1 MLNIEKYK
9 DEILEEL
16 KKWSFNKALDEVYRK
31 HTGDICS
38 INEVILDWLCS
49 EYKEPILDEEEK
61 KYLSAVIEPFRDR
74 IDWIEKVRSI
84 NTTECINITYDDTEY
99 EIPFPQFEKGTMYKG
114 MELNREYTLEEL
126 GL

>member
-9 DEILEEL
+9 DEMLNAIE
-16 KKWSFNKALDEVYRK
+16 N
-31 HTGDICS
+31 GDDLIDAICTFYY
-38 INEVILDWLCS
+38 NDNDYCNGDRGLLNWLCK

-61 KYLSAVIEPFRDR
+61 AYLSAVIKPFRNR
-74 IDWIEKVRSI
+74 VDWIEKVRSI

>member
-9 DEILEEL
+9 DEIKNYIENGDDLQDGL
-16 KKWSFNKALDEVYRK
+16 SNIYDDANHHIANCQEV
-31 HTGDICS
+31 
-38 INEVILDWLCS
+38 LDWLLE

-61 KYLSAVIEPFRDR
+61 KYLSAVIKPFRDR

-84 NTTECINITYDDTEY
+84 NTTECVNITYDDTEY